1 MLGEKFDPAGSYS
14 SVVDA
19 RPVESVSA
27 VLSFDQMVVDPPS
40 VPAMDAYLAKR
51 PAAAPLTVPEPNT
64 MLQKA
69 FSEAVANMRQQGAGP
84 DHKKFGPLLQKMNEA
99 GK

>member
-1 MLGEKFDPAGSYS
+1 
-14 SVVDA
+14 
-19 RPVESVSA
+19 
-27 VLSFDQMVVDPPS
+27 
-40 VPAMDAYLAKR
+40 
-51 PAAAPLTVPEPNT
+51 